1 MKSLLKI
8 ALIVTLIC
16 FSSASSKAQVTV
28 VPGVD
33 AGLPMPV
40 SNFRSNATGLD
51 TVGAMVRVW
60 YRNHYSGVRSDTA
73 IVLSPAAGQGIA
85 EGGVNPYTGGPLWRL
100 SITGDTASA
109 PWLFEGLSAGRPVL
123 FEIARVQIDLLPSQT
138 AFDRVSLLGLNTPGT
153 MGGITFANGGTTT
166 PGVGPDYVNFRYG
179 TPLFLPAMGA
189 PSGDVFGV
197 MDLKF
202 YDALLRP
209 GGFGGSSWI
218 EFDLDTDRFV
228 R

>member
-1 MKSLLKI
+1 M
-8 ALIVTLIC
+8 
-16 FSSASSKAQVTV
+16 
-28 VPGVD
+28 
-33 AGLPMPV
+33 
-40 SNFRSNATGLD
+40 
-51 TVGAMVRVW
+51 
-60 YRNHYSGVRSDTA
+60 
-73 IVLSPAAGQGIA
+73 
-85 EGGVNPYTGGPLWRL
+85 

-123 FEIARVQIDLLPSQT
+123 FEIARVQIDLLPSQS

-209 GGFGGSSWI
+209 GGFGGSI
-218 EFDLDTDRFV
+218 LDRV
-228 R
+228 